1 MNNKRCWKRSRSS
14 LRVCKSIALPLS
26 GSGWPTGTF
35 PQLFPPVNHALVQN
49 ARFKISNRFTFTGT
63 GRSKVPD
70 RKQRWTAVLHRCAG
84 VKSQRVRVLWVTQRR
99 THTQVY
105 QREPTCR
112 CSGCM
117 HERIF
122 KPFKSYRVHDVENFP
137 FLCVRVE
144 VCPCTLCVCACVWCR
159 LVQGGFV
166 QMRWQ
171 MFIAASPPCC
181 RLVTHDG
188 TSYR

>member
-1 MNNKRCWKRSRSS
+1 MNNKRCWKTSRSS

-26 GSGWPTGTF
+26 GLGWPTGIF
-35 PQLFPPVNHALVQN
+35 PQLFPPVNHAVVQN
-49 ARFKISNRFTFTGT
+49 ARFKISNRFTSIGT
-63 GRSKVPD
+63 RRSKVPD
-70 RKQRWTAVLHRCAG
+70 HKQRWTAVLHRCAD
-84 VKSQRVRVLWVTQRR
+84 VKSQRVRVLWVTQHR

-105 QREPTCR
+105 LREATCR

-117 HERIF
+117 HGRF
-122 KPFKSYRVHDVENFP
+122 FLSPLKDVENFP

-144 VCPCTLCVCACVWCR
+144 VCPCTLRVCACVWCR

-166 QMRWQ
+166 QMWRQ